1 VTRSLSLS
9 IRVRTADG
17 RRLGPGKI
25 RLLELIAET
34 GSIAAAGRRMRMSY
48 RRAWA
53 LVGEMN
59 AELPHPVV
67 AARTGGSRGGGAA
80 LTAYAE
86 DLVARYRAVEADAA
100 DRAARDLADLLD
112 SDAG

>member
-1 VTRSLSLS
+1 VTRPLTLS

-25 RLLELIAET
+25 RLLELIRET

-59 AELPHPVV
+59 ADLPHPVV
-67 AARTGGSRGGGAA
+67 AARTGGARGGGAA
-80 LTAYAE
+80 LTPYAE
-86 DLVARYRAVEADAA
+86 DLVGRYRAVEADAA
-100 DRAARDLADLLD
+100 ARAARDLATLLD
-112 SDAG
+112 SDTG